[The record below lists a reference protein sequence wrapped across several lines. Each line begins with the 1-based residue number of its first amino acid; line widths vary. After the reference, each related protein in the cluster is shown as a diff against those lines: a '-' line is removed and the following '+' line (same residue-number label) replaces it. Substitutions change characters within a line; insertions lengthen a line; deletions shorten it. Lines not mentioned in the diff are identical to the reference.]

1 RTRARSRLD
10 LQRQLQQGRYG
21 LPPMTADQATQQLDE
36 CEQFG
41 RVVAVKQ
48 AIFALTSQG
57 MSEDGAK
64 LVIRDLIHRARDLAN
79 SASLPLKGVETYAD
93 GVPQGG
99 HAKLTDLLSPEDARI
114 WGPIAKYAGTA
125 GDALQLGIAVND
137 FRHGGDNKYEELGSS
152 TGGVFGGAAA
162 GWGAAALA
170 GSFTGPWTTAAI
182 VVAASF
188 LGGLGGEN
196 LGGRIGSYFDPS
208 MAGGGGKSW

>member
-1 RTRARSRLD
+1 
-10 LQRQLQQGRYG
+10 
-21 LPPMTADQATQQLDE
+21 M
-36 CEQFG
+36 
-41 RVVAVKQ
+41 
-48 AIFALTSQG
+48 
-57 MSEDGAK
+57 
-64 LVIRDLIHRARDLAN
+64 
-79 SASLPLKGVETYAD
+79 
-93 GVPQGG
+93 
-99 HAKLTDLLSPEDARI
+99 
-114 WGPIAKYAGTA
+114 
-125 GDALQLGIAVND
+125 QLGIAVND